1 MKSNARALD
10 RRTLDNRLGR
20 LPKKEEFAVPSQGW
34 IRSIREALG
43 MSAADL
49 GNRMGIARQ
58 SVLTLEES
66 ESQGRAGMYSLKR
79 AAEALDCTFIYSFI
93 PNSSLESILRNQVVK
108 IVEHRMGTVSHS
120 MKLENQATKLTDS
133 AYEDLVKELM
143 NSPKVWHVINP
154 KQNSK

>member
-1 MKSNARALD
+1 MKRESRVRD
-10 RRTLDNRLGR
+10 RRTLDNRLNK
-20 LPKKEEFAVPSQGW
+20 LPKKEEFAVPPQGW
-34 IRSIREALG
+34 IKSIREALG

-66 ESQGRAGMYSLKR
+66 ESQGRAGMDSLNR
-79 AAEALDCTFIYSFI
+79 AAEALDCTFIYGFI

-108 IVEHRMGTVSHS
+108 IVDQSMGTVSHS
-120 MKLENQATKLTDS
+120 MKLEDQATKLTDS
-133 AYEDLVKELM
+133 AYEDLVTELM
-143 NSPKVWHVINP
+143 NSPKVWHSMNP